1 MALTTPPTVDE
12 GDADVTV
19 TLPRATFDMVKE
31 FILAMGQA
39 VKAADAHVSALEKS
53 AKAGAAI
60 QNAVAPPQDDLGGF
74 AQELT
79 AASNRGL
86 GM

>member
-1 MALTTPPTVDE
+1 MDDQLPPDAE
-12 GDADVTV
+12 ADVTL
-19 TLPRATFDMVKE
+19 TLPRATFNMVKE

-60 QNAVAPPQDDLGGF
+60 QQAVTPQDDLGGF

>member
-1 MALTTPPTVDE
+1 MDDQLPPDE
-12 GDADVTV
+12 GGADVTL

-60 QNAVAPPQDDLGGF
+60 QQAVAPQDDLGGF